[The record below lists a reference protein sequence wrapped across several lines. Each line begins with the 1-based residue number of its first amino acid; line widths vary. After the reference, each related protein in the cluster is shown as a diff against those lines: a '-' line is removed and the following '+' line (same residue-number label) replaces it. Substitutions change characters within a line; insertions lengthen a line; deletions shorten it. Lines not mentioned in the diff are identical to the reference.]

1 MTEAKPGWAIE
12 PIADPLG
19 AGPFVRPIALK
30 FNGWTVKT
38 FHSQADAELWLSVNS
53 GPRCRC
59 SLPEQSCQNCRAAA
73 ARNEEYLK
81 ESGIK

>member
-1 MTEAKPGWAIE
+1 MSAAKPGWAIE

-38 FHSQADAELWLSVNS
+38 FHSQADAELWLSVNY
-53 GPRCRC
+53 GPRCR
-59 SLPEQSCQNCRAAA
+59 NRAASGA
-73 ARNEEYLK
+73 ARRRRGMK
-81 ESGIK
+81 PT